1 MLLPNDAASEIT
13 RNTIHITSRKYQ
25 KLINKYTLRIYL
37 PPFGISSSTIHIT
50 FIKFCGLAWLIFW
63 IA

>member
-50 FIKFCGLAWLIFW
+50 FIKFCGLA
-63 IA
+63 